1 MRESCERE
9 SCVRELCERAVR
21 ERAVRR
27 YIHVDQTCVIGD
39 HRVVPCLFGFS
50 FGQFVCICFGVIPVV
65 NK

>member
-1 MRESCERE
+1 M
-9 SCVRELCERAVR
+9 RELCEGAVR